1 MFQYAVKRILY
12 SLLIMAGVL
21 IVTFVLF
28 RVAAGDPAA
37 TVLGKNPAAEE
48 LENLSAI
55 INAEKEFAYR
65 LEQLEIRYYRL
76 YGRYSDNV
84 GQPAVKSQE
93 NGENLTMVQ
102 RPSSFKHALPLA
114 AAVLL
119 AALIIAT
126 AMAMIF
132 L

>member
-1 MFQYAVKRILY
+1 MPSSMLKK
-12 SLLIMAGVL
+12 SLL
-21 IVTFVLF
+21 T
-28 RVAAGDPAA
+28 DWNSW
-37 TVLGKNPAAEE
+37 K
-48 LENLSAI
+48 
-55 INAEKEFAYR
+55 
-65 LEQLEIRYYRL
+65 
-76 YGRYSDNV
+76 YSDNV

-102 RPSSFKHALPLA
+102 RPSSFKNALPLA

-119 AALIIAT
+119 AALIIAA